1 VISVCLLAGSLA
13 LAAACAP
20 VPAAPTPTLTA
31 APSAFASATVQV
43 QEVDTAT
50 PIDDPGARIA
60 FRIVP
65 EESEVRFL
73 IDEILAGSAN
83 TVVGTTS
90 AVTGEIVGDFVS
102 PQSVTVGP
110 IEVDMTG
117 LRTDNNFR
125 NRAIHDV
132 ILQTGV
138 EANRLAVFRPTAI
151 EGLPSEVSFGTP
163 YDLTLKGD
171 LTIHGVTR
179 TVVFDA
185 VVTAVSDSRLE
196 GTASV
201 SLPYSDFDI
210 HILRLPP
217 QVASVG
223 DVVTLQIDFVAEAG

>member
-1 VISVCLLAGSLA
+1 VK
-13 LAAACAP
+13 
-20 VPAAPTPTLTA
+20 
-31 APSAFASATVQV
+31 V
-43 QEVDTAT
+43 QEVETAT
-50 PIDDPGARIA
+50 PVNEPGERIV
-60 FRIVP
+60 FQIVP
-65 EESEVRFL
+65 EESEARFL
-73 IDEILAGSAN
+73 IDEVLAGSAN

-90 AVTGEIVGDFVS
+90 AVSGEIVGDFVS
-102 PQSVTVGP
+102 PQSVEVGP
-110 IEVDMTG
+110 IEVDMSD

-125 NRAIHDV
+125 NRAIRDV

-138 EANRLAVFRPTAI
+138 EANRLAVFHPTEI
-151 EGLPSEVSFGTP
+151 SGLPTEVSFGTP

-171 LTIHGVTR
+171 LTIHDVTR

-210 HILRLPP
+210 QILRLPP

-223 DVVTLQIDFVAEAG
+223 DVVTLEIDFVAEAG

>member
-1 VISVCLLAGSLA
+1 MA
-13 LAAACAP
+13 
-20 VPAAPTPTLTA
+20 AAPTPAPTA
-31 APSAFASATVQV
+31 APSPFASATVQV

-50 PIDDPGARIA
+50 PIDEPGARIV
-60 FRIVP
+60 FQIVP
-65 EESEVRFL
+65 EESEARFL
-73 IDEILAGSAN
+73 VDEVLAGSAK
-83 TVVGTTS
+83 TVVGATS
-90 AVTGEIVGDFVS
+90 AVSGEIVGDFVS

-110 IEVDMTG
+110 IEVDMSE
-117 LRTDNNFR
+117 LRTDNSFR
-125 NRAIHDV
+125 NRAIHDA

-138 EANRLAVFRPTAI
+138 DANRFAVFRPTAI
-151 EGLPSEVSFGTP
+151 EGLPTEVLFGTP

-196 GTASV
+196 GAASV

-210 HILRLPP
+210 QILRLPP

-223 DVVTLQIDFVAEAG
+223 DVVTLEIDFVAESG